1 LPWRFLRGLGGGLNT
16 GTGLAIGFARRRE
29 EKKIAK
35 PQIFTRDALHIF
47 RMNSLRALASFALFA

>member
-1 LPWRFLRGLGGGLNT
+1 LRGGLNT

-47 RMNSLRALASFALFA
+47 RMNSLRALVSFVLFA